1 MDILQNETGRCAQ
14 RIVDQRGVLGDIRH
28 FLTRGVEFQT
38 GILIMRKQTRLCLR
52 VTDNLLAKCG
62 GDTFCCDV
70 VMSGPDTATGEH
82 QIVRGRHGLHRLD
95 NGLADVGDNPRL
107 AKLDTL
113 AVQLLGKPA
122 DILVLGATAQN
133 LVSDH
138 NDRGCGIGHGNSL
151 CCQITVRVPSE
162 ITSIWRWSRLKRCEN
177 M

>member
-1 MDILQNETGRCAQ
+1 MNIFQDKAGRCAQ
-14 RIVDQRGVLGDIRH
+14 RVVDQRGILGNIRH
-28 FLTRGVEFQT
+28 FLSRGVEFQT
-38 GILIMRKQTRLCLR
+38 SVLVMRQQPGLR
-52 VTDNLLAKCG
+52 FRMADHLLAKGG
-62 GDTFCCDV
+62 GDTFCGDV
-70 VMSGPDTATGEH
+70 VMCRPDTATGEH